1 MMILLKKLLPFFLIT
16 LIAFGGCKKEHYN
29 FDDLPPTVKSFF
41 TITTTKLNIDEPI
54 QFNNE
59 SENADT
65 YTWDFGDGST
75 SAEKSPSKTYTNP
88 GNYIVSLKAVG
99 AGGTGNYSQQ
109 VTVIDPNVV
118 VETDKELYFIEY
130 GAKTIM
136 KISLKPGSAAEA
148 VLSIAGKT
156 GPGLAYDTANK
167 KIYYCDFETTGE
179 GKIWRMNTDGTGL
192 EELVSGIEDPYS
204 VAINLKNGKI
214 YWADDAGNIS
224 RANLDG
230 SSVEKEFIHVASGQM
245 RAVAYNSKTDL
256 IYFYEVNNEDLYV
269 AKSDGTGVAKAV
281 SGVYGYSIFVDEVNE
296 KIYYDDRNSKTI
308 RQANLDGSG
317 SVKIA
322 DVTGSRG
329 AYGMAIDYSAG
340 KLYWAETNNNV
351 IKRANLDG
359 TGVETVL
366 SGLNSPRGIFIK

>member
-136 KISLKPGSAAEA
+136 KISLKPGSAAET

-329 AYGMAIDYSAG
+329 AYGMAIDYSAS